1 MCPLNLIDIIK
12 HERLLRLPRQLR
24 GRRAGEL
31 RAPLRTTPM
40 TQVEAVPLALSDKD
54 IIAELKRIDTAT
66 FQNYEEIATHENFD
80 FLYHLLK

>member
-1 MCPLNLIDIIK
+1 
-12 HERLLRLPRQLR
+12 
-24 GRRAGEL
+24 
-31 RAPLRTTPM
+31 M